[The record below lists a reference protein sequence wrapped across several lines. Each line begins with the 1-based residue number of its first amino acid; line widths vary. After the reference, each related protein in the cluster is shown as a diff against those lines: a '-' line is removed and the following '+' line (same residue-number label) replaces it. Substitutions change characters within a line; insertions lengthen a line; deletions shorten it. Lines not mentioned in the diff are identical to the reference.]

1 MTQIWEYIKIALM
14 NIKSNKGRS
23 FLTMLGIIIGISS
36 VIMIISIGNGVKGGI
51 NSELNSMAGGQLY
64 IYSYG
69 DNDEGISVEFT
80 DEDVEAILE
89 KVPHVK
95 AVTPKWGF
103 NGTAAGRKGIFSAT
117 ASFGMPG
124 LEYSSNDPVIKG
136 RYFTEND
143 YYSGNRVCVITENSA
158 KILFGTT
165 NVIGMTFDYT
175 MYGVTQEF
183 TIVGIRQDNASML
196 SGLMM
201 SDVINIEAPLSVISS
216 DYGFYVSNNDLLIIS
231 DSAEN
236 STQVAKD
243 VVRLMENRHNVRGKN
258 AISVDN
264 FNDYMSQMDQILS
277 YITVFVVFVAAISL
291 LVGGIGVMNI
301 MLVSVTERTREIGIR
316 KSLGARTGSILL
328 QFLSESAIITLLGG
342 LIGIAIGVAGAYGI
356 CSLIGFTA
364 RVELGTVLG
373 ASLFSSAVGLFFGI
387 YPARKAARLS
397 PIEALRHE

>member
-143 YYSGNRVCVITENSA
+143 YYSGNSVCVITENSA

-201 SDVINIEAPLSVISS
+201 SDIINMEVPLSVISS